1 MYTYIYTH
9 IHIYMYVYIYIY
21 IYIDV
26 YISKEYDQ
34 VLQRGPFQMQ
44 PIPRKFATNAISAY
58 KGVKN
63 LLRLFLIKFGI
74 CFLSRYHLPCICNS
88 LELEPVILHV
98 FAAFWL
104 QPLIFVW
111 YLLHVGTSNLHG
123 LSFCVVFATC
133 WYFKRSCWFLL
144 GGI

>member
-9 IHIYMYVYIYIY
+9 IHIYMYVYIYIYIY

-44 PIPRKFATNAISAY
+44 PIPRKFTTNAISAY

-63 LLRLFLIKFGI
+63 LLRLFLIQFGTRT
-74 CFLSRYHLPCICNS
+74 CHFACICC
-88 LELEPVILHV
+88 IL
-98 FAAFWL
+98 ASA
-104 QPLIFVW
+104 
-111 YLLHVGTSNLHG
+111 SN
-123 LSFCVVFATC
+123 FCMVFATC
-133 WYFKRSCWFLL
+133 WYFKPSWPLILRGICYMLVLQAFMLVSL
-144 GGI
+144 GGHLEYFKMPLVLHLGFL